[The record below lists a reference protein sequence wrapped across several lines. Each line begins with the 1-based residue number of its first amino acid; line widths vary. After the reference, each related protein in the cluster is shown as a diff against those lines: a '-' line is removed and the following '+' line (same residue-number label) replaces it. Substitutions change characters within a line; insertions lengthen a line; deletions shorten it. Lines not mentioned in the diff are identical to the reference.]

1 MLQDCVQVFKKVLER
16 ESEQLL
22 IDNHMPKDGFYIIIS
37 DHDGQ
42 FKIEETIEIRYDKK
56 QDILMGLSN
65 PRIHDIR
72 YWDYHSVVLDT
83 QKVIKDKKIHS
94 NNYLTFFMK
103 AENLTN
109 NRVPESSINEYFDR
123 LKNPYIKYSN
133 KKSRE
138 IYQDIESKLQPIDTE
153 LLERIRK
160 WVIENISKF
169 SIMDINFQN
178 GDYFKIF
185 FQYSRELYLQES
197 TRYLVPNIYNSNDYN
212 VSIEDRILGLPNN
225 NMGMNSKKPYLENKS
240 RGSVYPYLLD
250 SKEVMLQKKM
260 FDYLSSLAATGKNNI
275 YIDLDNIKIISL
287 KNGDHLDND
296 FSGIFFRIMKAKETA
311 IVDMDSV
318 NHYRYR
324 LPSTFILQNIVQ
336 VDLHDMKGDLLK
348 YYDRPIE
355 KLSGMQEII
364 NEILFNK
371 YLVSN
376 YSTDPEDL
384 PNNMDDVLRFNL
396 LISRNRLS
404 NWFYKGENTG
414 IGILLKK
421 VSMNLVLSSISN
433 GYYNKACHQF
443 NLGCTLSDYF
453 SRGARTM
460 ENIVNNDIVQNLRI
474 KINANETGSISDDKE
489 YYFAIGQ
496 VVNYFISLNKGS
508 KKTHNLANPFFL
520 ATNDEIIKNKL
531 KNMFVRYNYAIS
543 TRSKRFNNLYG
554 MIEKY
559 IPTGNVNKDMMIAG
573 YLSNSLIYEKE
584 EKENA

>member
-1 MLQDCVQVFKKVLER
+1 
-16 ESEQLL
+16 
-22 IDNHMPKDGFYIIIS
+22 MPKDGFYIIVS
-37 DHDGQ
+37 DYEGQ
-42 FKIEETIEIRYDKK
+42 FQIDETIEIRYDKK
-56 QDILMGLSN
+56 QDILLGQSN

-83 QKVIKDKKIHS
+83 QKVIKDKAIHS

-109 NRVPESSINEYFDR
+109 NRVTVSSINEYFDR
-123 LKNPYIKYSN
+123 LSNPYIKHSN

-138 IYQDIESKLQPIDTE
+138 IYQDIESRLQPIDIE
-153 LLERIRK
+153 LLERIRQ
-160 WVIENISKF
+160 WLIENLSNF
-169 SIMDINFQN
+169 STMGINFQN

-185 FQYSRELYLQES
+185 FKYSRELYMQES
-197 TRYLVPNIYNSNDYN
+197 IRYLVPNIYNSNEYN
-212 VSIEDRILGLPNN
+212 LSIEDRILGLPNN

-240 RGSVYPYLLD
+240 RGSIYPYLLD
-250 SKEVMLQKKM
+250 SEEVMLQKKM
-260 FDYLSSLAATGKNNI
+260 FDYLSSLAAIGKNNI
-275 YIDLDNIKIISL
+275 YIDLDNIKIIAL
-287 KNGDHLDND
+287 KNGEYLDSD
-296 FSGIFFRIMKAKETA
+296 FSGIFLRIMKAKETA
-311 IVDMDSV
+311 IIDMDTV
-318 NHYRYR
+318 NHYRYQ
-324 LPSTFILQNIVQ
+324 LPSTFVLQNIVQ
-336 VDLHDMKGDLLK
+336 VDLHDTKVDLLK

-376 YSTDPEDL
+376 YSTDPENL
-384 PNNMDDVLRFNL
+384 PNNMDDVLRYNL
-396 LISRNRLS
+396 LISRNQLS
-404 NWFYKGENTG
+404 NWFYKGESTG
-414 IGILLKK
+414 IGMLLKK
-421 VSMNLVLSSISN
+421 VSINLVLSSISS

-453 SRGARTM
+453 SKGDRNM
-460 ENIVNNDIVQNLRI
+460 ENIVKDDIVQKLRI
-474 KINANETGSISDDKE
+474 KINASETDSISDDME

-508 KKTHNLANPFFL
+508 RKTHSLANPFFL
-520 ATNDEIIKNKL
+520 ATNDRIIKNKL
-531 KNMFVRYNYAIS
+531 KNLFVRYNYAIS
-543 TRSKRFNNLYG
+543 TKSKRFNNLYG

-559 IPTGNVNKDMMIAG
+559 IPTGNIDQDMMIAG

>member
-1 MLQDCVQVFKKVLER
+1 MLQDCVQVFKTILER
-16 ESEQLL
+16 ESEQFL
-22 IDNHMPKDGFYIIIS
+22 IDNYMPKDGFYIIVS
-37 DHDGQ
+37 DYEGQ
-42 FKIEETIEIRYDKK
+42 FQIDETIEIRYDKK
-56 QDILMGLSN
+56 QDILLGQSN

-83 QKVIKDKKIHS
+83 QKVIKDKAIHS

-109 NRVPESSINEYFDR
+109 NRVTVSSINEYFDR
-123 LKNPYIKYSN
+123 LSNPYIKHSN

-138 IYQDIESKLQPIDTE
+138 IYQDIESRLQPIDIE
-153 LLERIRK
+153 LLERIRQ
-160 WVIENISKF
+160 WLIENLSNF
-169 SIMDINFQN
+169 STMGINFQN

-185 FQYSRELYLQES
+185 FKYSRELYMQES
-197 TRYLVPNIYNSNDYN
+197 IRYLVPNIYNSNEYN
-212 VSIEDRILGLPNN
+212 LSIEDRILGLPNN

-240 RGSVYPYLLD
+240 RGSIYPYLLD
-250 SKEVMLQKKM
+250 SEEVMLQKKM
-260 FDYLSSLAATGKNNI
+260 FDYLSSLAAIGKNNI
-275 YIDLDNIKIISL
+275 YIDLDNIKIIAL
-287 KNGDHLDND
+287 KNGEYLDSD
-296 FSGIFFRIMKAKETA
+296 FSGIFLRIMKAKETA
-311 IVDMDSV
+311 IIDMDTV
-318 NHYRYR
+318 NHYRYQ
-324 LPSTFILQNIVQ
+324 LPSTFVLQNIVQ
-336 VDLHDMKGDLLK
+336 VDLHDTKVDLLK

-376 YSTDPEDL
+376 YSTDPENL
-384 PNNMDDVLRFNL
+384 PNNMDDVLRYNL
-396 LISRNRLS
+396 LISRNQLS
-404 NWFYKGENTG
+404 NWFYKGESTG
-414 IGILLKK
+414 IGMLLKK
-421 VSMNLVLSSISN
+421 VSINLVLSSISS

-453 SRGARTM
+453 SKGDRNM
-460 ENIVNNDIVQNLRI
+460 ENIVKDDIVQKLRI
-474 KINANETGSISDDKE
+474 KINASETDSISDDME

-508 KKTHNLANPFFL
+508 RKTHSLANPFFL
-520 ATNDEIIKNKL
+520 ATNDRIIKNKL
-531 KNMFVRYNYAIS
+531 KNLFVRYNYAIS
-543 TRSKRFNNLYG
+543 TKSKRFNNLYG

-559 IPTGNVNKDMMIAG
+559 IPTGNIDQDMMIAG